1 MKKTAEV
8 SIVNYGMGNI
18 QSIVNALDRLSV
30 TSQII
35 HHPEQIEQSNSFIL
49 PGVGSFSAAMEN
61 LQQNDMLQALTQAVR
76 VDKKPLM
83 GICLGMQLLAEY
95 SDEHGRHQGLGWID
109 AKTIAMTD
117 SDNYRLP
124 HVGWNNVKFKEH
136 FLFNNV
142 NQQGH
147 FYFDHSFR
155 VDCDTS
161 ITIARSEYD
170 HSFVAGIQQD
180 NIIGTQ
186 FHPEKSQRNGLQV
199 LANYIDYI
207 RESGRC

>member
-1 MKKTAEV
+1 MNKAAEV

-18 QSIVNALDRLSV
+18 QSIVNALGRLSV
-30 TSQII
+30 TSQVI
-35 HHPEQIEQSNSFIL
+35 HHPEQIEQSNAFIL
-49 PGVGSFSAAMEN
+49 PGVGAFAVAMEN

-76 VDKKPLM
+76 VDKKPLL
-83 GICLGMQLLAEY
+83 GICLGLQLLAEY

-124 HVGWNNVKFKEH
+124 HVGWNNVEFKEH
-136 FLFNNV
+136 FLFRNV
-142 NQQGH
+142 SQQGH

-155 VDCDTS
+155 VDCDAS
-161 ITIARSEYD
+161 ISIAQSEYG

-180 NIIGTQ
+180 NIMGTQ

-199 LANYIDYI
+199 LANYIDFI
-207 RESGRC
+207 RE